1 MTVSKTAITQGVI
14 ASAIILLMTGCGG
27 DGKSKSSSSSAAI
40 SSSVSSAAVSS
51 SSSIA
56 PSSSSA
62 SSLSS
67 ASSMSS
73 LSSSSSVSSAS
84 SSVVKTERLVLAIN
98 VGSSEKVTYNG
109 VEYQADRFGTGGT
122 QNAVTGDIKGVE
134 EDALF
139 QSEKYGS
146 QTYNVPVTNANYR
159 VVLHFA
165 ELYQTAAGKRLFNAS
180 VEGESVF
187 SNMDLFT
194 LVGAKGAYTPPDVN
208 ITVAD
213 ESLTIALE
221 TLADNA
227 TISGFAIYSIE
238 GEFVEP
244 PPPPPPP
251 PLEPIPPG
259 TVSAE
264 NAGADCAVPILPAIA
279 DLPVIAK
286 LPDPF
291 TKIEGGQITK
301 KEDWRCRRQEIL
313 RQAENY
319 IYGFKPPKPEVVTG
333 TITNDTITVNVT
345 HNGKSTT
352 FSAAIKLPSV
362 GAAPYPA
369 LVGFGGGLAVDSA
382 IVDSEGIAIITY
394 NPYAVGAES
403 GGSRS
408 VKKGAFYDIYGSDS
422 KTGLLA
428 AWSWGVSRIIDV
440 IEQANA
446 DGSLILDSTYTGVTG
461 CSRFGKG
468 AFTVGVMDQRIALT
482 MPLESGTGGV
492 PAWRLLAGESAQSA
506 SSAYGETYWLGD
518 AFSPFTSSVTKL
530 PVDTHEMIGLVAPRG
545 LFIMDNPHI
554 ANLGPKAAHTAA
566 LAGQEIYKALG
577 AESNITYHS
586 NVASGSHCAIRA
598 EFAEPLRQNLRKFMR
613 GQSGITTGGITASA
627 NAQGDLG
634 LWRDWTTPTLE

>member
-1 MTVSKTAITQGVI
+1 LAKV
-14 ASAIILLMTGCGG
+14 
-27 DGKSKSSSSSAAI
+27 
-40 SSSVSSAAVSS
+40 
-51 SSSIA
+51 
-56 PSSSSA
+56 
-62 SSLSS
+62 
-67 ASSMSS
+67 
-73 LSSSSSVSSAS
+73 
-84 SSVVKTERLVLAIN
+84 EHLVLAIN

-109 VEYQADRFGTGGT
+109 VEYQPDRFGTGGT
-122 QNAVTGDIKGVE
+122 QNSITGDIKGVE

-139 QSEKYGS
+139 QSEKYGT

-180 VEGESVF
+180 VEGQSVF

-208 ITVAD
+208 VSVSD
-213 ESLTIALE
+213 ESLTISLE

-227 TISGFAIYSIE
+227 TLSGFAIYSID

-251 PLEPIPPG
+251 PLEPIEPG
-259 TVSAE
+259 VVSAE
-264 NAGADCAVPILPAIA
+264 NEGADCVIPILPAIES
-279 DLPVIAK
+279 LPVIAK

-291 TKIEGGQITK
+291 TKISGDRITTK
-301 KEDWRCRRQEIL
+301 ADWRCRRQEIL

-319 IYGFKPPKPEVVTG
+319 IYGFKPAKPEVVTG
-333 TITNDTITVNVT
+333 TVTNDKITVNIS
-345 HNGKSTT
+345 HEGKTT
-352 FSAAIKLPSV
+352 SFTASIKLPTAGV
-362 GAAPYPA
+362 APYPA
-369 LVGFGGGLAVDSA
+369 LVGFGNFGLAVDSA
-382 IVDSEGIAIITY
+382 IVDSEGIAIISY
-394 NPYAVGAES
+394 DPYVVGAES
-403 GGSRS
+403 GSRG

-446 DGSLILDSTYTGVTG
+446 EGSLVLDSTHTGVTG

-468 AFTVGVMDQRIALT
+468 AFTVGVLDQRIALT

-492 PAWRLLAGESAQSA
+492 PAWRLLAGEGAQSA

-530 PVDTHEMIGLVAPRG
+530 PVDTHEMVAMVAPRG

-566 LAGQEIYKALG
+566 LAGQEVYKALG

-586 NVASGSHCAIRA
+586 NVASGTHCAIRT

-613 GQSGITTGGITASA
+613 GQSGMTTGGITAST
-627 NAQGDLG
+627 NAQGNLEP
-634 LWRDWTTPTLE
+634 WRDWTTPTLQ

>member
-1 MTVSKTAITQGVI
+1 MTVPKTAIIQGVI
-14 ASAIILLMTGCGG
+14 ASAIFLVMTGCGG
-27 DGKSKSSSSSAAI
+27 DGKSKSSSSSVAT
-40 SSSVSSAAVSS
+40 SSSVSSAAISS

-56 PSSSSA
+56 PSSVSSSSMA

-67 ASSMSS
+67 ASS
-73 LSSSSSVSSAS
+73 VSSAS
-84 SSVVKTERLVLAIN
+84 SSLAKVERLVLAIN
-98 VGSSEKVTYNG
+98 VGSSEKATYKG
-109 VEYQADRFGTGGT
+109 VEYQPDRFGTGGT
-122 QNAVTGDIKGVE
+122 QNAITGDIKGVE

-139 QSEKYGS
+139 QSEKYGT

-165 ELYQTAAGKRLFNAS
+165 ELYQTAANKRLFNAS
-180 VEGESVF
+180 VESQSVF

-194 LVGAKGAYTPPDVN
+194 LVGAKGAYTPPDVH

-227 TISGFAIYSIE
+227 TISGFAIYSID

-251 PLEPIPPG
+251 PLEPIKPG
-259 TVSAE
+259 AISAE
-264 NAGADCAVPILPAIA
+264 NEGADCVIPILPAIA

-291 TKIEGGQITK
+291 TKIEGGRITAK
-301 KEDWRCRRQEIL
+301 TDWRCRRQEIL
-313 RQAENY
+313 RQAENF
-319 IYGFKPPKPEVVTG
+319 IYGFKPAKPDSVTG
-333 TITNDTITVNVT
+333 TVTNDKITVNVT

-352 FSAAIKLPSV
+352 FSASIKLPSA

-369 LVGFGGGLAVDSA
+369 LVGFGNFGLAVDSA
-382 IVDSEGIAIITY
+382 IVDSEGIAIISY
-394 NPYAVGAES
+394 DPYAVGAES

-492 PAWRLLAGESAQSA
+492 PAWRLLAGEGAQSA
-506 SSAYGETYWLGD
+506 SSAYGETFWLGD
-518 AFSPFTSSVTKL
+518 AFNPFTSSVTKL
-530 PVDTHEMIGLVAPRG
+530 PVDTHEMVALVAPRG

-566 LAGQEIYKALG
+566 LAGQEVYKALG

-586 NVASGSHCAIRA
+586 NVASGSHCAIRP

-627 NAQGDLG
+627 NAQGNLE

>member
-1 MTVSKTAITQGVI
+1 MSVPKTTIIQGVI
-14 ASAIILLMTGCGG
+14 ASTALLLMTGCGG
-27 DGKSKSSSSSAAI
+27 DGKSKSSSSSVAT

-51 SSSIA
+51 SSSTVL
-56 PSSSSA
+56 SSSSV
-62 SSLSS
+62 SSSS
-67 ASSMSS
+67 VTSSI
-73 LSSSSSVSSAS
+73 SSSSSVSSAS
-84 SSVVKTERLVLAIN
+84 SSVVKVERLVLAIN
-98 VGSSEKVTYNG
+98 VGSSEKVTYKG
-109 VEYQADRFGTGGT
+109 VEYQPDRFGTGGT
-122 QNAVTGDIKGVE
+122 PNSITGDIKGVD

-139 QSEKYGS
+139 QSEKYGT

-180 VEGESVF
+180 VESQSIF

-194 LVGAKGAYTPPDVN
+194 LVGAKGAYTPPDIN

-213 ESLTIALE
+213 GNLTIALE
-221 TLADNA
+221 TLVDNA
-227 TISGFAIYSIE
+227 TLSGFAIYSID

-251 PLEPIPPG
+251 PLEPIKPG
-259 TVSAE
+259 VISAE
-264 NAGADCAVPILPAIA
+264 NEGADCVIPILPAIA

-291 TKIEGGQITK
+291 TKIEGGRITAK
-301 KEDWRCRRQEIL
+301 TDWRCRRQEIL

-319 IYGFKPPKPEVVTG
+319 IYGFKPAKPDSVTG
-333 TITNDTITVNVT
+333 TVTNDKITVNVT

-352 FSAAIKLPSV
+352 FSASIKLPSA

-369 LVGFGGGLAVDSA
+369 LVGFGNFGLAVDSA
-382 IVDSEGIAIITY
+382 IVDSEGIAIISY
-394 NPYAVGAES
+394 DPYAVGAES
-403 GGSRS
+403 GSRG

-446 DGSLILDSTYTGVTG
+446 GGSLVLDSTHTGVTG

-492 PAWRLLAGESAQSA
+492 PAWRLLAGEGAQSA

-518 AFSPFTSSVTKL
+518 AFSPFAGSITKL
-530 PVDTHEMIGLVAPRG
+530 PVDTHEIIAMVAPRG

-566 LAGQEIYKALG
+566 LAGQEVYKALG
-577 AESNITYHS
+577 AEANITYHS
-586 NVASGSHCAIRA
+586 NVASGTHCAIRT

-613 GQSGITTGGITASA
+613 GQSGTTTGGITASTK
-627 NAQGDLG
+627 AQGDLA
-634 LWRDWTTPTLE
+634 LWREWTTPSLQ

>member
-1 MTVSKTAITQGVI
+1 MSASKTAITQGVI
-14 ASAIILLMTGCGG
+14 ASAIVLLMSGCGG
-27 DGKSKSSSSSAAI
+27 DGKSTSSSSSVAL
-40 SSSVSSAAVSS
+40 SSAVSSAAVSS
-51 SSSIA
+51 SSSMA
-56 PSSSSA
+56 PISSSA

-67 ASSMSS
+67 I
-73 LSSSSSVSSAS
+73 SSSSSVSSAS

-98 VGSSEKVTYNG
+98 VGSSEKVNYNG
-109 VEYQADRFGTGGT
+109 VEYQPDRFGTGGT
-122 QNAVTGDIKGVE
+122 QNSVTGDIKGVE
-134 EDALF
+134 EDTLF
-139 QSEKYGS
+139 QSEKYGT
-146 QTYNVPVTNANYR
+146 QTYSVPVTNANYR

-180 VEGESVF
+180 VEGQSVF

-208 ITVAD
+208 ITVSD

-227 TISGFAIYSIE
+227 TLSGFAIYSID

-264 NAGADCAVPILPAIA
+264 NAGADCVVPVLPAIA

-319 IYGFKPPKPEVVTG
+319 IYGFKPSKPEVVTG
-333 TITNDTITVNVT
+333 TVTNDKITVNVT

-352 FSAAIKLPSV
+352 FSASIKLPSA

-369 LVGFGGGLAVDSA
+369 LVGFGNFGLAVDSA
-382 IVDSEGIAIITY
+382 IVDSEGIAIISY
-394 NPYAVGAES
+394 DPYAVGAES

-492 PAWRLLAGESAQSA
+492 PAWRLLSGEGAQSA

-518 AFSPFTSSVTKL
+518 EFSPFTSSVTKL
-530 PVDTHEMIGLVAPRG
+530 PVDTHEMIALVAPRG

-566 LAGQEIYKALG
+566 LAGQEVYKALG

-598 EFAEPLRQNLRKFMR
+598 EFADPLRQNLRKFMR
-613 GQSGITTGGITASA
+613 GQSGITTGGISASA
-627 NAQGDLG
+627 NAQGNLEQ
-634 LWRDWTTPTLE
+634 WRDWTTPTLQ